1 MLRARGL
8 GVERVSMKSLL
19 SVASIGAAAL
29 LAGAVVFACG
39 SDGRQVFD
47 DDGGGG
53 GILPTGDASGTFDPT
68 DAGNEAG
75 KPVAAGYLLGK
86 VTAPEGTVPI
96 SQALVYLTDRV
107 PDPIPEKAY
116 CDTCV
121 KLTAL
126 EGYGYTKADGSFEV
140 PAYKTGKQYIVV
152 QKGQFRRVREI
163 NVLAGDQRVDVNVTR
178 LPSKNDAAAGDTIPK
193 IAMVVGGADRID
205 ETMKKLG
212 IEEFYRYG
220 DTPPGFPIPLPSGPG
235 IKTGKSA
242 NDLMGSAG
250 ELSANHIVLLPCASF
265 GYTRNETSGGFTC
278 GGPTSGQKTALK
290 SYVDGGG
297 KLYVTDFSY
306 EAVRQTWPGFIT
318 WFDAGMRPLPDNTS
332 GLGTAC
338 RGGAEDT
345 PGVIGDQGLKDW
357 MTAIGNGN
365 VTLEASW
372 SRIQKV
378 TPQPGVDPTGK
389 PITIT
394 PKVWMSSQVGGQ
406 TYPAT
411 VSFEQKCGRVLM
423 SSYHC
428 EGDSGSGLIAQ
439 EKALLYILL
448 EVGVCV
454 GDLPPPPPPR

>member
-1 MLRARGL
+1 MNFARAL
-8 GVERVSMKSLL
+8 VGVTATAFLFGS
-19 SVASIGAAAL
+19 A
-29 LAGAVVFACG
+29 VFACG
-39 SDGRQVFD
+39 SDGRQTFD
-47 DDGGGG
+47 DDASANT
-53 GILPTGDASGTFDPT
+53 ILPNGDASGTFQQNDGSTPEGGNKPT
-68 DAGNEAG
+68 A
-75 KPVAAGYLLGK
+75 VGYLTGK
-86 VTAPEGTVPI
+86 VVAPEGTVPI
-96 SQALVYLTDRV
+96 SQALVYLTDKL
-107 PDPIPEKAY
+107 PDAIPEQAY
-116 CDTCV
+116 CDTCI
-121 KLTAL
+121 KLSPF
-126 EGYGYTKADGSFEV
+126 EGYGYSKPDGSFEV
-140 PAYKTGKQYIVV
+140 PAYKTGKQYLVT
-152 QKGQFRRVREI
+152 QKGQFRRVRE
-163 NVLAGDQRVDVNVTR
+163 VDVQLGDQRVEASVTR
-178 LPSKNDAAAGDTIPK
+178 LPGKNDAAAHDTVPK
-193 IAMVVGGADRID
+193 IAMVVGGYDHID

-220 DTPPGFPIPLPSGPG
+220 DAPPPFPSPGPG

-242 NDLMGSAG
+242 NDLMGAAAEMG
-250 ELSANHIVLLPCASF
+250 KNHIVLLPCAAFGFDRPGEAGGSSSF
-265 GYTRNETSGGFTC
+265 VC
-278 GGPTSGQKTALK
+278 HAPTSGQKSAFR

-318 WFDAGMRPLPDNTS
+318 WYDDKMQPLTDTNK
-332 GLGTAC
+332 GIGTAC

-345 PGVIGDQGLKDW
+345 PGVIGDPGLKDW

-378 TPQPGVDPTGK
+378 NPMPGEDPTGK

-394 PKVWMSSQVGGQ
+394 PKVWMSSQVGSG
-406 TYPAT
+406 TLPAT

-428 EGDSGSGLIAQ
+428 EGDSGSGLLAQ

-454 GDLPPPPPPR
+454 GELPPPPPPR